1 MELPKSKGIPDEL
14 ESLSK
19 EELISIIKSLKGQ
32 DVEKCNKAVKKKERE
47 AFDFSR
53 YKKRHVALKFLYL
66 GWDYCGFAIQTHTER
81 TIEEQLFNALMK
93 TKLLES
99 RETSNYHRCGR
110 TDKGVSAFS
119 QVISLDL
126 RSNLLTGKGVI
137 TSDDFKEE
145 KYKSSD
151 KEIDYPSILN
161 RVLPDD
167 IKIIAWSP
175 VETSFSA
182 RFDCKRRT
190 YKYWFP
196 IGNLEIQR
204 MREGS
209 LKLVGEHDYRN
220 VCKMDVGN
228 GVVNYMRKIFSVDIK
243 ELETSDSKSYQLAE
257 LTVVGQ
263 AFLWHQIRCIVSLLF
278 LIGQGKE
285 ECSVID
291 QLLDIENCPRKPQ
304 YDIASEIPLVLF
316 DCSYDDVDWI
326 YNEESLKFVIKQL
339 QNMWTHHAVKSTI
352 IRSMLGELESLH
364 SSDVVILN
372 QAECLL
378 PGVRPRVYKRLLER
392 PCCESLEEKIEHYSK
407 RQKRNV
413 KSPKAKS

>member
-1 MELPKSKGIPDEL
+1 METEKIKIPDNL
-14 ESLSK
+14 ENLSK

-32 DVEKCNKAVKKKERE
+32 DVKKCNKAVKKEGKD

-66 GWDYCGFAIQTHTER
+66 GWDYCGFAVQTHTEK

-126 RSNLLTGKGVI
+126 RSNLLHGKGII

-145 KYKSSD
+145 RHKVSD

-167 IKIIAWSP
+167 IKIIAWAP

-196 IGNLEIQR
+196 MGNLDIER
-204 MREGS
+204 MQEGA

-220 VCKMDVGN
+220 ICKMDVGN
-228 GVVNYMRKIFSVDIK
+228 GVVNYKRKIFSVDIK
-243 ELETSDSKSYQLAE
+243 ELTTSDSRPYQLAE

-278 LIGQGKE
+278 FIGQGKE

-291 QLLDIENCPRKPQ
+291 QLLDIKNCPRKPQ

-326 YNEESLKFVIKQL
+326 YNEESLKFVIKEL
-339 QNMWTHHAVKSTI
+339 QNMWTHHAVKTTI
-352 IRSMLGELESLH
+352 IRSMLSELERLGSA
-364 SSDVVILN
+364 DNTILN
-372 QAECLL
+372 QAECLI
-378 PGVRPRVYKRLLER
+378 PGVRSRVYKRLLDR

-407 RQKRNV
+407 RQKRNPKPHDV
-413 KSPKAKS
+413 KI